1 MPWTPYEQ
9 RSEIL
14 RRKLASKLI
23 ESSNESSTLD
33 FYNSHDL
40 GLISDEALNRF
51 IDDYGS
57 SLSES
62 NLVDVKGSTRPS
74 DSGPSQPLKEGEVF
88 STKSLRYLK
97 NNSLTARDQHYAETL
112 YYDILFDLWRQ
123 HVMTT
128 GETYYPPLAEDLFE
142 LYRFN
147 QDQV

>member
-9 RSEIL
+9 RPEVL
-14 RRKLASKLI
+14 RRKLDSKLI
-23 ESSNESSTLD
+23 ESSTESSSLD
-33 FYNSHDL
+33 FYNAHDL
-40 GLISDEALNRF
+40 GLISDEALIRY
-51 IDDYGS
+51 IDDFGS
-57 SLSES
+57 SVSES
-62 NLVDVKGSTRPS
+62 NLVDVKESTRSS
-74 DSGPSQPLKEGEVF
+74 DSGSSQTLKEGEVF